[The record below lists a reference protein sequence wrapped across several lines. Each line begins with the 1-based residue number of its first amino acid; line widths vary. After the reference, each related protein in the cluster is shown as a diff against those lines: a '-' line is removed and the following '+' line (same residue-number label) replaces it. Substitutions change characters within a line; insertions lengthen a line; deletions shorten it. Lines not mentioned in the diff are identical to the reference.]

1 MADADTVSLMVL
13 PSLPLDAPPQILM
26 ESDGVWRDM
35 SPASSARN
43 EVSMKQ
49 VKEQID
55 RLLGRVMEEVEDGT
69 PHSARGGGLT
79 SKFMELFEILPQN
92 VRDILLAKSPQPLT
106 SENVPTLLIHLH
118 PQSEWIPWEMLHD
131 GENYL
136 GLRWQIARLPIV
148 SSTVNANA
156 QSPHQVQ
163 TIFSLLGR
171 NVLEEAEEQ
180 LWRNTFSGLPQERRV
195 PLAAGG
201 DYANV
206 DVVADARDADIL
218 HITCH
223 GGIKNDDG
231 EFVWTLDHRNSATF
245 SYHITS
251 TVVNSLRLRAR
262 PLVFGNACA
271 SSLATDA
278 AGADAAD
285 NNARR
290 RGLIPG
296 FGTSFFAQGAL
307 NFVGTF
313 APVTKSVAIEF
324 ARIFYQ
330 NLLGQG
336 AQPGSSIGRALWKT
350 KMSFYEQDVPGQANK
365 PDLSY
370 LFYGLYGVPDTI
382 YRI

>member
-1 MADADTVSLMVL
+1 
-13 PSLPLDAPPQILM
+13 
-26 ESDGVWRDM
+26 M

-92 VRDILLAKSPQPLT
+92 VRDILRAKSPQSIT
-106 SENVPTLLIHLH
+106 SDNVPTLLIHLH

-148 SSTVNANA
+148 STSVNAHV
-156 QSPHQVQ
+156 QRSHQVQ

-171 NVLEEAEEQ
+171 NVLEEAEEK
-180 LWRNTFSGLPQERRV
+180 LWSNTFNGLPQEHRI
-195 PLAAGG
+195 PPAGGG

-206 DVVADARDADIL
+206 DVIANARDADIL

-271 SSLATDA
+271 SSLASNTT
-278 AGADAAD
+278 GADAD
-285 NNARR
+285 NNTHR

-296 FGTSFFAQGAL
+296 FGTSFFAQGVL

-324 ARIFYQ
+324 AHIFYQ
-330 NLLGQG
+330 NLLGQNG
-336 AQPGSSIGRALWKT
+336 QPGSSIGRALWKT
-350 KMSFYEQDVPGQANK
+350 KTQFYERDVQGQANK

-370 LFYGLYGVPDTI
+370 LFYCLYGVPDTVYQI
-382 YRI
+382 